1 MIFNV
6 MKLFDSHAHLQDD
19 RIRADHEAIIARAE
33 EAGVAQILCCGSSEA
48 DWDQV
53 AFLADRYPSC
63 VIPAFGLHPLFY
75 RSRSVEWLLVL
86 EKMLCRYQAAAIG
99 EIGLDHSI
107 QDCDRADMLDV
118 FVRQI
123 SLAQKLGRPVS
134 IHCRNAWEPLEN
146 ALNQSVSV
154 SIRGAVH
161 SWSGSAGMLARIMK
175 FGLYIS
181 FSAALTNDKNRR
193 SRESA
198 LAVPLDRMLVET
210 DSPDLV
216 PFMRNG
222 LNEPSFI
229 TDVVKKIAD
238 IRELS
243 PEYVARVTYENG
255 MLLFRK

>member
-1 MIFNV
+1 

-19 RIRADHEAIIARAE
+19 RIRGDLEAVVSRAE
-33 EAGVAQILCCGSSEA
+33 EAGVSKILCCGSSEA
-48 DWDQV
+48 DWDEV
-53 AFLADRYPSC
+53 AFLADRYPQLI
-63 VIPAFGLHPLFY
+63 IPAFGLHPLFY
-75 RSRSVEWLLVL
+75 RSRSDEWLKVL
-86 EKMLCRYQAAAIG
+86 ERMLKRYPGAAIG

-107 QDCDRADMLDV
+107 HGCDHADMSDV

-123 SLAQKLGRPVS
+123 CLALRFSRPVS

-146 ALNQSVSV
+146 ALRKCVPL
-154 SIRGAVH
+154 SIKGAVH
-161 SWSGSAGMLARIMK
+161 SWSGSAGMLQRIMK

-181 FSAALTNDKNRR
+181 FSGALTNDKNRR
-193 SRESA
+193 ARESA
-198 LAVPLDRMLVET
+198 QAVPIDRMLIET

-238 IRELS
+238 IREIS
-243 PEYVARVTYENG
+243 PEYVARATYENG
-255 MLLFRK
+255 MSLYRS